1 MKRNGLSVA
10 VKMVVMGA
18 LAGSL
23 IACGGSGSGSSGSS
37 TASTGQDGRSV
48 GAVTGFGS
56 VYVNGTRFKTDGSV
70 ASNDGLER
78 ENQLH
83 KGMVL
88 KVSGSWNGQGEGQA
102 SEVAYDDTLR
112 GPLTAAR
119 WDNAANTG
127 ELTLLGQK
135 VTLDG
140 KTVFRGASADDL
152 AMNPV
157 GYRVRISG
165 WRTAQ
170 GEFRASY
177 VGAKVIGLEFEGNN
191 EVELEGIVAGLDATA
206 QLFTINGFGVD
217 YQLATGDDGFDL
229 NDLTNGMAVEVEGYL
244 QGDVLMA
251 KEIDEEDDLFKNDD
265 EVEISG
271 DIFDFDSSARTF
283 IINGVT
289 VQYSGSTEFDDI
301 YSDSLQDGI
310 FVKVEGEFRNGVLM
324 AEEIE
329 GQEGDAELSGEIQDF
344 DRANEIL
351 TVSGVKVW
359 LTDNTLIET
368 DSDQRRSRE
377 DDLNALQVGDYLEVE
392 GRQRNTDGGY
402 LEAFVIERE
411 DDDDN
416 GVAEIE
422 GRVDAIGSDSLTI
435 MNLEI
440 LFNGYSAAGVRTG
453 DEVEVEYTQNA
464 GGEFVLSSNVSD

>member
-1 MKRNGLSVA
+1 MKRNGLSVT

-23 IACGGSGSGSSGSS
+23 IACGGSSDSDSS

-112 GPLTAAR
+112 GPLTAAS

-152 AMNPV
+152 VANPM

-177 VGAKVIGLEFEGNN
+177 VGAKKIGVQFDDDGN
-191 EVELEGIVAGLDATA
+191 EAELEGIVADLDATA
-206 QLFTINGFGVD
+206 RTFTIAGYSVN
-217 YQLATGDDGFDL
+217 YELAIGDDDFDL
-229 NDLTNGMAVEVEGYL
+229 ADLENGMAVEVEGYL

-251 KEIDEEDDLFKNDD
+251 KEIDQEDDLFEDDD

-271 DIFDFDSSARTF
+271 DIFAFDESARTF
-283 IINGVT
+283 TINGVQ
-289 VQYSGSTEFDDI
+289 VQYSGGTEFDDM
-301 YSDSLQDGI
+301 DSGNLQDGTY
-310 FVKVEGEFRNGVLM
+310 VKVEGEFRNGVLI

-351 TVSGVKVW
+351 TVGGVKVW

-422 GRVDAIGSDSLTI
+422 GRVDAIGSGSLTI

-464 GGEFVLSSNVSD
+464 GGEFVLTSNVSD